1 MINQVVMDGYIGKD
15 LELKTTQSLKKY
27 VTFTICQN
35 RYSKVQRGYVGEWHH
50 VIAWNKVAENLVAN
64 THKRSKVILAGEQ
77 RVRKFVDKNGN
88 RVAYEYI
95 WVNSFDIL
103 TSQNE
108 DIANSP
114 SQNTNKQNMNN
125 MEDEEPEV
133 DRTIV
138 EANNQDKL
146 AEDPFNNQKEVQ
158 LTDAD
163 LPF

>member
-35 RYSKVQRGYVGEWHH
+35 RYSKIQKNYIGEWHH
-50 VIAWNKVAENLVAN
+50 VIAWNKVAENLVAK
-64 THKRSKVILAGEQ
+64 THKGFKVVLAGEQ
-77 RVRKFVDKNGN
+77 RTRRFIDKNGN
-88 RVAYEYI
+88 KVTYEYI

-103 TSQNE
+103 TSQNDESTKNTSQITNQVE
-108 DIANSP
+108 DG
-114 SQNTNKQNMNN
+114 
-125 MEDEEPEV
+125 EPEV
-133 DRTIV
+133 DSTIV
-138 EANNQDKL
+138 EANKKDKL
-146 AEDPFNNQKEVQ
+146 AEDPFGNQKEVQ